1 MAGLALIQDS
11 QLDREVLYVL
21 QFHIGKGNAIERWDL
36 VERIT
41 GEYVPEAFRNDDN
54 PDDRKIRMA
63 VSRLRAEG
71 HLICDLGD
79 GNGRYIAANE
89 KEFWELYHYY
99 VKPIKV
105 RVEIA
110 RAMKQA
116 ALRKWPDLNQP
127 SLFDTLETS

>member
-1 MAGLALIQDS
+1 MALEVVS
-11 QLDREVLYVL
+11 ETQLDRDVLYVL
-21 QFHIGKGNAIERWDL
+21 QFHVGKGNAIERWDL

-41 GEYVPEAFRNDDN
+41 GEFVPEAFRNDDN

-71 HLICDLGD
+71 HLICDLGN

-89 KEFWELYHYY
+89 KEFWELYNYY

-105 RVEIA
+105 RAEIA

-116 ALRKWPDLNQP
+116 AARKWPNLNQP
-127 SLFDTLETS
+127 SLFDGLEMS